1 MNNKELLEYVKKE
14 NIDEKELSKIWNT
27 SRSIKIRKQI
37 AKNPNASV
45 EVLEQA
51 ARLYIEE
58 VIENPAFEMLALFD
72 SDNWVNTVAKAY
84 RSPGEAIYS
93 SMKWIR
99 QSVSYDTIFRAAL
112 LSDQL
117 DLDCL
122 DIIITGISSAA
133 LKRALKNKNTQERV
147 KNLVIT
153 PSSSKLSL
161 ESVLRLYKEEIF
173 NRSELIKIINLH
185 ITMSSSC
192 SKALYKKVFYKEIED
207 YQSTS
212 STLQKE
218 IIGVLLGN
226 LISKSRAYCFSWVS
240 REICYWSSVKLNDDL
255 ICLFCNILK
264 FLESSA
270 KKSKLLDSILKDNIS
285 NIKNVIIGLF
295 RINYSSYNS
304 KSKKE
309 KVELIKKIYNFC
321 SCYNIKNLA
330 MSRYGIKFT
339 PDAWIEA
346 FEECDKKEQIFFVKE
361 GCLGNW
367 FPVNF
372 SDKKFRIIDQLN
384 EVAYKTY
391 GVSQKLIYNYCSLKK
406 IVSLPDTHI
415 F

>member
-1 MNNKELLEYVKKE
+1 MNNQELLEYVKKE
-14 NIDEKELSKIWNT
+14 DIDEKELSKIWNT
-27 SRSIKIRKQI
+27 SRSVKVRKQI

-72 SDNWVNTVAKAY
+72 SDDWVNTVAKAY

-99 QSVSYDTIFRAAL
+99 QSVSHDTIFRAAL
-112 LSDQL
+112 LSNQL

-122 DIIITGISSAA
+122 DIIVTGISSTA
-133 LKRALKNKNTQERV
+133 LKRAFKNKNTQERI

-153 PSSSKLSL
+153 SSDSKLSL
-161 ESVLRLYKEEIF
+161 ESVLRLYKEEMF
-173 NRSELIKIINLH
+173 NRSELIQIINSH
-185 ITMSSSC
+185 IAVSSSC
-192 SKALYKKVFYKEIED
+192 SKALYKKVFYKEVED

-212 STLQKE
+212 NALQKE
-218 IIGVLLGN
+218 MIGVLLGS
-226 LISKSRAYCFSWVS
+226 LIAKSRAHCFSWVS
-240 REICYWSSVKLNDDL
+240 REIYYWESIKLNDDL
-255 ICLFCNILK
+255 TCLFCNILQ
-264 FLESSA
+264 FLESST
-270 KKSKLLDSILKDNIS
+270 KKSKLLDSILRDNIH
-285 NIKNVIIGLF
+285 NIKHVIIGLF
-295 RINYSSYNS
+295 RINYSGYNS
-304 KSKKE
+304 KSKEE
-309 KVELIKKIYNFC
+309 KVKLIKKIYKFC
-321 SCYNIKNLA
+321 NCYNIKNLA

-339 PDAWIEA
+339 PDDWIEA
-346 FEECDKKEQIFFVKE
+346 FEECDKEEQIFFVKE

-367 FPVNF
+367 FSVNF

-384 EVAYKTY
+384 EIAYKSY